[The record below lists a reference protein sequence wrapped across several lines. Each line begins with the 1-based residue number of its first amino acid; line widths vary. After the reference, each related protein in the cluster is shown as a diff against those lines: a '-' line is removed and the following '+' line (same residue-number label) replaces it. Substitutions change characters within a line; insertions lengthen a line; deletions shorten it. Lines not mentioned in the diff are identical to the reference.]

1 MENAENLKE
10 AVREKYGQLAR
21 EGGSCCGPASCCG
34 PDKGNGAGKVETA
47 FVDFSEDYG
56 AKEGYVK
63 EADLGLGCGIPTD
76 AADLKP
82 GQVVLDLGSGAGND
96 VFVARGL
103 VGESGKVIG
112 VDMTPDMIKK
122 ARGNAAKLGFANVD
136 FRLGEIEALPVE
148 GSSID
153 RIISNC
159 VLNLVPDKRAAFAE
173 MFRVL
178 KPQGSFGV
186 SDIVIDGD
194 FPEPLK
200 QAAEL
205 YVGCVSGAIR
215 KDAYL
220 DTLRAAGFRDV
231 EVVKEKEIRLPGD
244 LLAAY
249 LDDSQREALNRS
261 GMRILSITVK
271 GVKPSGKNAAT
282 PASCCTPLAAAGDG
296 PCCNP
301 L

>member
-1 MENAENLKE
+1 M
-10 AVREKYGQLAR
+10 
-21 EGGSCCGPASCCG
+21 
-34 PDKGNGAGKVETA
+34 
-47 FVDFSEDYG
+47 
-56 AKEGYVK
+56 
-63 EADLGLGCGIPTD
+63 GCGIPTD

-136 FRLGEIEALPVE
+136 FRLGEIEALPVD

-194 FPEPLK
+194 FPESLK

-205 YVGCVSGAIR
+205 YVGCVSGAMR

-220 DTLRAAGFRDV
+220 DTLRAVGFQDI
-231 EVVKEKEIRLPGD
+231 ELVKEKEIRLPGD

-249 LDDSQREALNRS
+249 LDDSQRETLGRS

-271 GVKPSGKNAAT
+271 GVKPALKNAAT
-282 PASCCTPLAAAGDG
+282 PGPCCAPLEAAGNG